1 MMDLNELLQIGGGTL
16 AFVAILAALV
26 GNIFYVIRSK
36 TNKLQKEQIEQLQRD
51 NDLCTQTTTKLRDDL
66 NHLQGQLDV
75 LKDIPLQEIR
85 DGIRDLKASSER
97 NLKAS
102 ENLVTISGKTLDT
115 LKSSAIKLEKD
126 TKDAKTAVRTVKA
139 DLQGA

>member
-1 MMDLNELLQIGGGTL
+1 MDLSELLQVGGGTL
-16 AFVAILAALV
+16 AFVAILAALI

-36 TNKLQKEQIEQLQRD
+36 TNKLQKEQIEQLQKD
-51 NDLCTQTTTKLRDDL
+51 NETCTENYNSLKADFHELKGTVTT
-66 NHLQGQLDV
+66 

-85 DGIRDLKASSER
+85 DGIRDLKVSSER

>member
-1 MMDLNELLQIGGGTL
+1 MDLNELLQIGGGTL

>member
-1 MMDLNELLQIGGGTL
+1 MDLSELLQVGGGTL

-97 NLKAS
+97 NLKAN

-115 LKSSAIKLEKD
+115 LKSSAVTLEKN
-126 TKDAKTAVRTVKA
+126 TRDAKTAVQTVKA